1 MLEAS
6 TSGPAQLRHKTIN
19 AEVNLLSEWQ
29 RKRDEVVEQITRMAI
44 ALTLVA
50 LLALGSL
57 PFLLRAFVASGARL
71 ADAQTTLNDKTLTAS
86 RLDMQKRSATPR
98 LDQDA
103 MHESVVREAKQFL
116 GQTLLVM
123 NAAEPGMAFQSVTAS
138 VVSGELTINCK
149 ADAETNAVVQ
159 NFMAHAKEGSSVHS
173 YLLVNTQKNPVLGND
188 GVSFEYS
195 KVVGVAP

>member
-6 TSGPAQLRHKTIN
+6 TSGHAQLRNKTIN

-29 RKRDEVVEQITRMAI
+29 RQRDDVVEQITRTAI
-44 ALTLVA
+44 ALTVVA

-57 PFLLRAFVASGARL
+57 PFLLRAFVKSGARVRQ
-71 ADAQTTLNDKTLTAS
+71 AAMTMTAKS
-86 RLDMQKRSATPR
+86 VTANNLEVRKKSAAPR
-98 LDQDA
+98 LDQGA

-123 NAAEPGMAFQSVTAS
+123 NAAEPGMAFQSVSSS
-138 VVSGELTINCK
+138 VVSGELTVNCK
-149 ADAETNAVVQ
+149 SDAENNAVVQ
-159 NFMAHAKEGSSVHS
+159 NFMSHANMGPSVHS
-173 YLLVNTQKNPVLGND
+173 FLLVNAQKDPVLGD
-188 GVSFEYS
+188 QGVSFEYS

>member
-29 RKRDEVVEQITRMAI
+29 RQRDDVVEQITRMAI

-57 PFLLRAFVASGARL
+57 PFLLRAFVKSGARVQR
-71 ADAQTTLNDKTLTAS
+71 AQTALNEKAATANNLEI
-86 RLDMQKRSATPR
+86 RKRSATPL
-98 LDQDA
+98 LDQGA

-116 GQTLLVM
+116 GQTMLVM
-123 NAAEPGMAFQSVTAS
+123 NAAEPGMAFQTVSSS
-138 VVSGELTINCK
+138 VVSGELTVDCK
-149 ADAETNAVVQ
+149 ADAENNAVVQ
-159 NFMAHAKEGSSVHS
+159 NFMSHANQGPSVHS
-173 YLLVNTQKNPVLGND
+173 FLLVNAQKDPVLAND

>member
-29 RKRDEVVEQITRMAI
+29 RNRDDVVEQITRMAI

-57 PFLLRAFVASGARL
+57 PFLLRAFAASGIRERE
-71 ADAQTTLNDKTLTAS
+71 AQAMLNDKTALAGQLETQRKS
-86 RLDMQKRSATPR
+86 DVPR

-116 GQTLLVM
+116 GQTMKVM
-123 NAAEPGMAFQSVTAS
+123 NAAGPGMAFQRVRSS

-149 ADAETNAVVQ
+149 ADAENNEVAQ
-159 NFMAHAKEGSSVHS
+159 DFMSHAKEGQNVHS
-173 YLLVNTQKNPVLGND
+173 DLLVNAQKNPVLGAD

>member
-6 TSGPAQLRHKTIN
+6 TSGPAQLKHKTIN

-29 RKRDEVVEQITRMAI
+29 RKRDDVVEQITRMAI

-57 PFLLRAFVASGARL
+57 PFLLRAFVNSGARL
-71 ADAQTTLNDKTLTAS
+71 RKAQLVLNAKTTSANA
-86 RLDMQKRSATPR
+86 LDSTKKSIAPR
-98 LDQDA
+98 LDQGA

-116 GQTLLVM
+116 GQTFMVM
-123 NAAEPGMAFQSVTAS
+123 NAAEPGMAFQSVSST
-138 VVSGELTINCK
+138 VVSGELTVDCK
-149 ADAETNAVVQ
+149 ADAENNAVVQ
-159 NFMAHAKEGSSVHS
+159 NFMSHANQGPSVHS
-173 YLLVNTQKNPVLGND
+173 FLLVNAQKNPVLAND